1 MDTAL
6 PLQRAIDDL
15 ASLCYEELL
24 GIARRER
31 RDNHDLV
38 TLDTSALV
46 HEAFLR
52 LRTQQV
58 LAEADRRGFLA
69 AAAITM
75 RRVIVDYARRH
86 RAEKRGGGAHPITLD
101 TQPGM
106 VELRADRLVSLDEA
120 LEQLAAVEPR
130 LVRVVECRY
139 FCGMTEEET
148 ADVLGITARTVRRDW
163 VKARGW
169 LYAALGDD

>member
-1 MDTAL
+1 MDTAP
-6 PLQRAIDDL
+6 PLQLAIDEL
-15 ASLCYEELL
+15 ASNCYEELL

-31 RDNHDLV
+31 RHNSDLA
-38 TLDTSALV
+38 TLDTNALV

-58 LAEADRRGFLA
+58 LAEGDRRDFLA
-69 AAAITM
+69 AAAVTM
-75 RRVIVDYARRH
+75 RRVIIDYARRF
-86 RAEKRGGGAHPITLD
+86 RAEKRGGGERPITLD

-106 VELRADRLVSLDEA
+106 VELRNDVLLALDDA
-120 LEQLAAVEPR
+120 LATLAAVEPR

-139 FCGMTEEET
+139 FCGMTEDET
-148 ADVLGITARTVRRDW
+148 AEALGITARTVRRDW

-169 LYAALGDD
+169 LYAALGND